1 VPQRIKRTLTTLQI
15 SQFIIGITFAAL
27 HLFVTYSVP
36 VQVPYTLANAAT
48 SAVSNAASS
57 VSSAAS
63 AATSIGIAAWLKKAA
78 FRAAGEEGLAENVRN
93 EKGDLFGPDAR
104 APALNRGETL
114 FRTQYETIS
123 CIDTSGQAF
132 AIWLNL
138 AYLAPLT

>member
-1 VPQRIKRTLTTLQI
+1 MQI

-36 VQVPYTLANAAT
+36 VQMPYTITHAISSAASSAT
-48 SAVSNAASS
+48 SA

-63 AATSIGIAAWLKKAA
+63 AAATAGLAAWLKKAA
-78 FRAAGEEGLAENVRN
+78 FRMAGEEGLAENVQN
-93 EKGDLFGPDAR
+93 ENGELFGPEAR
-104 APALNRGETL
+104 APALHRGETL
-114 FRTQYETIS
+114 WRTQYETVP